1 MLIKNTILDKYYGRP
16 EIKDLKIGR
25 ALAIIQQIE
34 MWEGNLYDK
43 KRNSNNGASERKK
56 ESNSYRYSEI

>member
-1 MLIKNTILDKYYGRP
+1 MLIENIILDKYYGRP

-25 ALAIIQQIE
+25 ALAIIQQME

-43 KRNSNNGASERKK
+43 KEIAIMELLKEKK
-56 ESNSYRYSEI
+56 KATFKI

>member
-1 MLIKNTILDKYYGRP
+1 MLTENKILDKYYGRP

-25 ALAIIQQIE
+25 ALAIIQQME

-43 KRNSNNGASERKK
+43 KRNSNNGASERK
-56 ESNSYRYSEI
+56 

>member
-16 EIKDLKIGR
+16 EIKDLKISR
-25 ALAIIQQIE
+25 ALAIIQVLE

-43 KRNSNNGASERKK
+43 KRKSNNGASERKK

>member
-1 MLIKNTILDKYYGRP
+1 MLIENKILDKYYGRP

-25 ALAIIQQIE
+25 ALAIIQQME

-43 KRNSNNGASERKK
+43 KRNNNNGASERK
-56 ESNSYRYSEI
+56 

>member
-1 MLIKNTILDKYYGRP
+1 MLIENIILDKYYGRP

-25 ALAIIQQIE
+25 ALAIIQQME

-43 KRNSNNGASERKK
+43 KRNNNNGASERKK
-56 ESNSYRYSEI
+56 ESNF

>member
-25 ALAIIQQIE
+25 ALAIIQVLE

-43 KRNSNNGASERKK
+43 KRNSNNGAPERKK
-56 ESNSYRYSEI
+56 ERNSYRYSEI